1 MPESDNAR
9 AVKDYSTRLSLTDR
23 VFNTVY
29 HEIIAWLKP
38 LQSSHV
44 LDAGCGS
51 GGMTKAFAT
60 AVGQTGHVTALDITP
75 HHLLATKD
83 GLQASGL
90 LEHVTLIQSSV
101 DHIPFKNDTFDVIW
115 CSHVVH
121 GQGDPRHTVGEL
133 TRVLR
138 PGGYLALRE
147 DVAPIRSLPLMHAP
161 LEAALW
167 AQLMIEYLRWRND
180 LPDAKMLDL
189 DWLEL
194 LQHAGLQTFRVK
206 TFAKDFV
213 QILTADEVAFLQ
225 YYLSDMQAVAHHLSQ
240 AQQDALYPLLDV
252 SSPHYVLRHPGFH
265 AIYPVTVYVGRKA
278 GSK

>member
-1 MPESDNAR
+1 MPEESDYAR
-9 AVKDYSTRLSLTDR
+9 ATKDYSIRLSLTDR

-29 HEIIAWLKP
+29 HEIIVWLKP
-38 LQSSHV
+38 LQGNQV

-60 AVGQTGHVTALDITP
+60 AVGQTGHATALDITP
-75 HHLLATKD
+75 HHLTATKD
-83 GLQASGL
+83 ELQASGL
-90 LEHVTLIQSSV
+90 LERVTLIQSSV

-147 DVAPIRSLPLMHAP
+147 DVAPIRTLPLVHAP
-161 LEAALW
+161 LEAAVW
-167 AQLMIEYLRWRND
+167 TQLMAEYRRWRD
-180 LPDAKMLDL
+180 TLPNPRMLDL

-194 LQHAGLQTFRVK
+194 LQDAGLQTFRVK
-206 TFAKDFV
+206 TFARDFV
-213 QILTADEVAFLQ
+213 QPLTADEHAFLQ

-265 AIYPVTVYVGRKA
+265 AIYPVTIYVGQA